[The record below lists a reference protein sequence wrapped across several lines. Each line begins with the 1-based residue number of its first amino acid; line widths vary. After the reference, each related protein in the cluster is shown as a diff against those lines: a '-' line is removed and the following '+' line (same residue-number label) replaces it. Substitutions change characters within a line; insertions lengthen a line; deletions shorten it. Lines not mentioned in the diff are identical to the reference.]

1 MALAIARM
9 CNAAM
14 GTKARFHVP
23 LFPGQ
28 HNKPMNSSRGW
39 LLLCALHGVASMLLW
54 WAPTDTQALLTWQA
68 DQGPQRAWTLWTS
81 AWVHLNTPH
90 LIGNQMALGVLTA
103 FAWVLRPPL
112 ASALAWLFA
121 WPLVQAS
128 LPLWPQI
135 GHATGL
141 SGVLHAGVA
150 VLAVQ
155 LLQRRIAMPRAR
167 RWGLLLGLG
176 LLLKLGLE
184 RGWNH
189 PVVWDTANHTSVVRG
204 AHLAGAFWGLWL
216 GLLASWL
223 LQRQRPATAAP
234 GDATPKNETGHP

>member
-1 MALAIARM
+1 M

-14 GTKARFHVP
+14 GTKARFHVQ
-23 LFPGQ
+23 LFPGPLT
-28 HNKPMNSSRGW
+28 KRMNGSRGW

-54 WAPTDTQALLTWQA
+54 WAPADTVALLTWRA
-68 DQGPQRAWTLWTS
+68 DEGLQRAWTLWSS

-90 LIGNQMALGVLTA
+90 LIGNQLALGALTA
-103 FAWVLRPPL
+103 FAWVVRPPL
-112 ASALAWLFA
+112 ASALAWLLA
-121 WPLVQAS
+121 WPLMQAS
-128 LPLWPQI
+128 LQLWPQI
-135 GHATGL
+135 GYAVGL

-155 LLQRRIAMPRAR
+155 LLRRRIAVPQAR

-184 RGWNH
+184 RGWDH
-189 PVVWDTANHTSVVRG
+189 PVVWDTANHISIVQG

-216 GLLASWL
+216 GWLTSWL
-223 LQRQRPATAAP
+223 PQQRPPETAAQSKP
-234 GDATPKNETGHP
+234 APVSETVHP